1 LRDDLLSLL
10 VAGHETTASVL
21 TWGTYELLKPENA
34 EQLRILRQE
43 LDEVLGTKPYPDFND
58 LMKMPYLE
66 RCFHEAMRLY
76 PQPPVYTRRAV
87 VEDEL
92 PLNGLTIPRNQDI
105 LVSIFNLHRDPKNWG
120 ESSLEFEPM
129 RFGPLNRGQPSE
141 LNTEYR
147 YVPFSAGPRRCPGDK
162 FAVLEGVAIWA
173 TMLRRLDLSLVEGH
187 KVEMTSGATIHTKN
201 GLLCDV
207 TLREMRTV
215 NEKDKMDWDSLR
227 ATKTKPGD
235 EKYWLPEKTAA
246 GGGKCPVPH

>member
-1 LRDDLLSLL
+1 M
-10 VAGHETTASVL
+10 
-21 TWGTYELLKPENA
+21 ENA

-87 VEDEL
+87 VEDKL
-92 PLNGLTIPRNQDI
+92 PLDGLTIEKPGHFGFYFQLTQRSEE
-105 LVSIFNLHRDPKNWG
+105 LG

-129 RFGPLNRGQPSE
+129 RFGPLDRGQPNE

-187 KVEMTSGATIHTKN
+187 KVEMTSGATIHTRN

-207 TLREMRTV
+207 SLREMRTV
-215 NEKDKMDWDSLR
+215 NEGIRWI
-227 ATKTKPGD
+227 GI
-235 EKYWLPEKTAA
+235 
-246 GGGKCPVPH
+246 V